1 MGGHCQHSSVMG
13 PEPDGEGAPACVSTP
28 NACFEVGRWRFC
40 VSMFRD
46 IRKKNFCTDTVL
58 SCLKSTCSFVV
69 CFLPHIYSVLKLE
82 SLWRVRLRLDLSI
95 F

>member
-46 IRKKNFCTDTVL
+46 IRKRKTFAL
-58 SCLKSTCSFVV
+58 
-69 CFLPHIYSVLKLE
+69 I
-82 SLWRVRLRLDLSI
+82 
-95 F
+95 